1 MADSETCLLAGE
13 PMRLMA
19 DRALFW
25 PRRSRLMIA
34 DLHLGKA
41 DAFRSAGISLPR
53 GGTDDD
59 LSRLTELLRLTGAA
73 ELMVLGDFLH
83 GSAGDKPW
91 RHHWQAWRA
100 SHAQLAVGVLAG
112 NHDRALGGAGLDL
125 DLVGEALDDAPFALR
140 HAPEAHATLHVV
152 CGHLH
157 PVLTLPGL
165 PGRWP
170 AFWLRARCTVLPAF
184 SRFTGGVLP
193 QAQPGDEYRVC
204 VQGELLALRVPRPG
218 RSADR

>member
-13 PMRLMA
+13 PMQLLA
-19 DRALFW
+19 GRALFW

-41 DAFRSAGISLPR
+41 DAFRSAGIALPR

-59 LSRLTELLRLTGAA
+59 LSRLTELLRQTGAR
-73 ELMVLGDFLH
+73 ELLVLGDFLH
-83 GSAGDKPW
+83 GPAGDKPW
-91 RHHWQAWRA
+91 RRHWQAWRE
-100 SHAQLAVGVLAG
+100 SHRDVAVSVLAG
-112 NHDRALGGAGLDL
+112 NHDRALAGAGLDL
-125 DLVGEALDDAPFALR
+125 TLPGAAIDDAPFALR
-140 HAPEAHATLHVV
+140 HAPEDHPSLHVL

-157 PVLTLPGL
+157 PVLALPGL

-184 SRFTGGVLP
+184 SRFTGGVVPALE
-193 QAQPGDEYRVC
+193 PGDQLRAC
-204 VQGELLALRVPRPG
+204 AAGELVAMRRPG
-218 RSADR
+218 

>member
-1 MADSETCLLAGE
+1 MADSMTRLLAGE
-13 PMRLMA
+13 PMQLLA

-41 DAFRSAGISLPR
+41 DAFRSAGIALPR

-59 LSRLTELLRLTGAA
+59 LSRLSEMMHLTGAR

-83 GSAGDKPW
+83 GPAGDKPW
-91 RHHWQAWRA
+91 RRHWQAWRERHRDVVV
-100 SHAQLAVGVLAG
+100 SVLAG
-112 NHDRALGGAGLDL
+112 NHDRALAGAGLDL
-125 DLVGEALDDAPFALR
+125 VLHSATVDDWPFALR
-140 HAPEAHATLHVV
+140 HAPEAHPGLHVL

-157 PVLTLPGL
+157 PVTRLPGL

-170 AFWLRARCTVLPAF
+170 AFWLQRGCTVLPAF
-184 SRFTGGVLP
+184 SRFTGGVVPVL
-193 QAQPGDEYRVC
+193 APGDELHIC
-204 VQGELLALRVPRPG
+204 AGGELVGLR
-218 RSADR
+218 A